1 MKRRTGILETSR
13 MDEYT
18 TLGTT
23 QWTTRR
29 RGLGME
35 VTSWPQKFSSVEE
48 MINNF
53 LHFKQQM
60 DQDETTIGKRRTCK
74 ASIALEPLHR
84 EGELL

>member
-1 MKRRTGILETSR
+1 
-13 MDEYT
+13 
-18 TLGTT
+18 
-23 QWTTRR
+23 
-29 RGLGME
+29 ME

-53 LHFKQQM
+53 LHLKQQM
-60 DQDETTIGKRRTCK
+60 DQDETTMSKRRTCK

>member
-1 MKRRTGILETSR
+1 MKRRTSILETSR

-29 RGLGME
+29 RRLGME

-53 LHFKQQM
+53 LHLKQQM
-60 DQDETTIGKRRTCK
+60 DQDKTTMGKRRICK
-74 ASIALEPLHR
+74 ASKGLR
-84 EGELL
+84 NST